1 MAAFDDDV
9 DPGLPVK
16 WNPCSNGE
24 FVAPPASPLVRE
36 AARRT
41 RADAAVI
48 ARRLGMSRRRF
59 LLSSLGTATALLTL
73 NGCAQENVEYA
84 SCTGE
89 GPGGYYDIPP
99 DARFESE
106 IVRRIFAGEEFVFDV
121 QSHFLD
127 GNHNL
132 PDFGASIIFPQA
144 YCGEADPRQCFTVDR
159 YLDLLFNKSQTDM
172 AVLSCL
178 PFVGSALNPSVMV
191 EALALAERACS
202 SRRLYMQGEA
212 HPTVG
217 TLAQLWENMV
227 QMRSLLPIIAWKT
240 YCHWGG
246 WGWYLDDH
254 DPWAPQVGQA
264 FIDCVRRLGPKV
276 IAVHKGL
283 SGGTGINPY
292 ASPVDVGPAAARNPD
307 IRFVIYHSGYEAD
320 PNIVEG
326 PYNPAHD
333 WGVNRLI
340 TSVRRAGIRPGGN
353 VYAELGSTW
362 RALMARPTQA
372 AHVLG
377 KLLVHFGPRN
387 VLWGTDSIWYG
398 SPQDQINAFRTF
410 CIAEEFQERF
420 GYPPLTRALKA
431 RILGLNAAK
440 LHRIEP
446 ITNACRFDQF
456 DEQEEARLSDPLAN
470 RTLGP
475 VTPAQV
481 QAVAAVEEAAIQ
493 RSAG

>member
-1 MAAFDDDV
+1 MRAFDDDV

-24 FVAPPASPLVRE
+24 FLAPAPSPLIRE

-41 RADAAVI
+41 RADAEGI

-73 NGCAQENVEYA
+73 NACSQENVQYV
-84 SCTGE
+84 SCGGE
-89 GPGGYYDIPP
+89 RPGPGGMFKIPP
-99 DARFESE
+99 EAMFESE
-106 IVRRIFAGEEFVFDV
+106 VVRRIFAGEEFIFDV

-127 GNHNL
+127 ADHDL

-144 YCGEADPRQCFTVDR
+144 YCGEEDRRQCFTVDK

-172 AVLSCL
+172 AVLSAL
-178 PFVGSALNPSVMV
+178 PFAGSALNPAVMSGAV
-191 EALALAERACS
+191 ALADQVCAS
-202 SRRLYMQGEA
+202 KRLYMQGEA
-212 HPTVG
+212 HPSVG
-217 TLAQLWENMV
+217 TLAELRANMIQL
-227 QMRSLLPIIAWKT
+227 RASLPIIAWKT

-246 WGWYLDDH
+246 RGWYLDDH
-254 DPWAPQVGQA
+254 DPWAPRVGQA
-264 FIDCVRRLGPKV
+264 FINMVRLLGPRV

-283 SGGTGINPY
+283 SNGTGLNPY
-292 ASPVDVGPAAARNPD
+292 SSPVDIGPAAARNPD
-307 IRFVIYHSGYEAD
+307 IKFIVYHSGYE
-320 PNIVEG
+320 PNITTPEG
-326 PYNPAHD
+326 PYDEAED

-340 TSVRRAGIRPGGN
+340 TSLRDNGIGPGGN

-362 RALMARPTQA
+362 RALMQRPTQA

-377 KLLVHFGPRN
+377 KLLVHVGENN

-410 CIAEEFQERF
+410 CIMPEFQERY
-420 GYPPLTRALKA
+420 GYPALSRALKA
-431 RILGLNAAK
+431 KILGLNACK
-440 LHRIEP
+440 LHRIDP
-446 ITNACRFDQF
+446 ITNACRFD
-456 DEQEEARLSDPLAN
+456 EIEELRQGDPLAN

-481 QAVAAVEEAAIQ
+481 QAVADVEEQAIQ
-493 RSAG
+493 RSSG